1 MLENS
6 TLFNGLNSRDLE
18 ALEAGSKRRKY
29 KNGSI
34 ILNKGDTT
42 SYLFIL
48 ISGQVDAY
56 IEEDDK
62 RIIVSTI
69 TQGESFGE
77 LAMLA
82 GEPRSVNIIAVKDCE
97 VLVLQQ
103 EAIYK
108 YLTES
113 PEFARNIIQRLA
125 KKVIALTEDVSC
137 FALFDVYHRLA
148 RVLEQHADS
157 GITDRLTQQEIADRV
172 GSSREMV
179 SRILKDLRTGG
190 YISIENRRICINK
203 PLPKAW

>member
-1 MLENS
+1 MLENI
-6 TLFNGLNSRDLE
+6 TLLKGLDSSQLE
-18 ALEAGSKRRKY
+18 ALEAGGKRRKY
-29 KNGSI
+29 KKGSI
-34 ILNKGDTT
+34 ILSRGDTT
-42 SYLFIL
+42 NYLFVL

-56 IEEDDK
+56 MEEDDK
-62 RIIVSTI
+62 RIIVNTV
-69 TQGESFGE
+69 TRGESFGE

-82 GEPRSVNIIAVKDCE
+82 GEPRSVNIIAVQDCE

-113 PEFARNIIQRLA
+113 PEFCRNIIQMLA
-125 KKVIALTEDVSC
+125 KKVNVLTEDVSC

-157 GITDRLTQQEIADRV
+157 GKTDRLTQQEIADRV

-190 YISIENRRICINK
+190 YISIENRQICINK

>member
-1 MLENS
+1 MLENI
-6 TLFNGLNSRDLE
+6 TLLKGLDSSQLE
-18 ALEAGSKRRKY
+18 ALEAGGKRRKY
-29 KNGSI
+29 KKGSI
-34 ILNKGDTT
+34 ILNRGDTT
-42 SYLFIL
+42 DHLFIL

-62 RIIVSTI
+62 RIIVNTMA
-69 TQGESFGE
+69 QGESFGE

-82 GEPRSVNIIAVKDCE
+82 DEPRSVNIVAVKDCE

-108 YLTES
+108 YLAES

-137 FALFDVYHRLA
+137 FALFDVYHRLT
-148 RVLEQHADS
+148 RILEQHADS

-190 YISIENRRICINK
+190 YISIENKRIYINK